1 MGIGSTPRT
10 AQNNQFTKI
19 TQMLWLLG
27 KPMVTGVSSIHLQ
40 QLSDAAAELIYTATK
55 IFSQRQ

>member
-1 MGIGSTPRT
+1 MALLAP
-10 AQNNQFTKI
+10 AQIKQATKI

-27 KPMVTGVSSIHLQ
+27 KPTVNGERSIHLQ